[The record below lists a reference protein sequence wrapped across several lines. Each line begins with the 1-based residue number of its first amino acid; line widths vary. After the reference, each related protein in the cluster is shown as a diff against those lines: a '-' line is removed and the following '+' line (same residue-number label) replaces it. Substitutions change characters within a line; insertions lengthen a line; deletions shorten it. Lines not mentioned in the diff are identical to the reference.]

1 MSNKKSTIYLFSVLI
16 LSATLTFWGCNNK
29 TDKPDDQSD
38 DVKTEMENPDTSPD
52 NTPDGTD
59 IESENKET
67 VEEPTVT
74 IPDIKGTYTGTLYNR
89 PTTLKITE
97 QTDSSFSGKIT
108 INYREVVNEDVKGTF
123 SPSTMEFS
131 MSDQIHNRSMGNYK
145 GKISNEGKTLSGTF
159 SPKYDKGQASFNLK
173 KK

>member
-67 VEEPTVT
+67 VEEPMVA
-74 IPDIKGTYTGTLYNR
+74 IPDIKGTYSGTFDKR
-89 PTTLKITE
+89 TTVLNITE
-97 QTDSSFSGKIT
+97 QTDSSFSGKIS
-108 INYREVVNEDVKGTF
+108 IKYREMLNQDVKGTF
-123 SPSTMEFS
+123 SPTTNKITMA
-131 MSDQIHNRSMGNYK
+131 DQIHSHFMGKYD
-145 GKISNEGKTLSGTF
+145 GKLIENNTKLSGIFTMN
-159 SPKYDKGQASFNLK
+159 SDGKQYTFNLTK
-173 KK
+173 K